1 MERIQLE
8 FVLGK
13 ISDLS
18 LWRMLSSAEG
28 LSKWFADDV
37 DIKGDEFIFSWRGA
51 TESAILL
58 SQKEKEFIRLRWD
71 RKDAETYFELAINKN
86 PLTNDVVLRIT
97 DFEDEDELD
106 SEIHLIETQVETL
119 KRVLGVL

>member
-1 MERIQLE
+1 MEKIQLE
-8 FVLGK
+8 FTLGK

-18 LWRMLSSAEG
+18 LWRMLSTAEG

-37 DIKGDEFIFSWRGA
+37 NIEKEEFVFSWRGA
-51 TESAILL
+51 EESAILL
-58 SQKEKEFIRLRWD
+58 SQKEKEYIRLRWN
-71 RKDAETYFELAINKN
+71 RKDADTYFELAMNKM
-86 PLTNDVVLRIT
+86 PLTNEVVLKIT
-97 DFEDEDELD
+97 DFEEEDELD